1 MVIQP
6 LHLTGFGARHG
17 YLLDMRNQISSSML
31 ETPEE
36 FALLPARHYY
46 FAKGVLV
53 LSGIALIGWAV
64 AEILGHPVNLE
75 LALSISIAVLLVAVI
90 FHARHRRKDRI
101 MDELVLRTFDALGA
115 KRIDRKLVRCDKW
128 SRSLLPKPLALL
140 FHHNPVTWDGKP
152 LGQTRANL
160 VIGLALK
167 PILQK
172 LFPTM
177 AIKIEPGPQPFT
189 LVASLQSVEADQES
203 DTEETT
209 DTRAKLVA
217 SELFKDPLEI
227 ETTTD
232 PEGVEEITVQH
243 HQGTDF
249 AVSARRSRVERIF
262 NTRVPGHW
270 RAHWDTVGDVV
281 VFKQRKELPAMVKI
295 DTTVF
300 TPVLTHSQYTEFEVP
315 IAAAENNLT
324 VTWRPYLQSHA
335 LIVGPTGSG
344 KTVILHNMA
353 VACSHAGLRV
363 WVIDGKRVE
372 FLGFRWWPNVE
383 FIAAKVPHQIKLIH
397 DAKKLM
403 DERYDLIEDGKA
415 SLADFEPL
423 ILIIDEVASLVKRA
437 EGWWT
442 EQGYKGKP
450 PVKEWLAELGRL
462 ARTAKIHLVLGLQRP
477 DVEFLNG
484 EMRSNFGARYSV
496 GRLDPQGALMMW
508 ENAAVGTTVP
518 RSKKG
523 RGFATTLEGEV
534 VESQFI
540 YSPNPDP
547 AAPGFDAEF
556 VASIRPVETRWGIK
570 HLEDV
575 PDVQIDID
583 GKEQPSLLDDYLD
596 AKIIDGPHPNWAKQ
610 EDYGSASEAATTNED
625 VETQDAEE
633 TIVLDSWLPEETSE
647 LETEEES
654 YEGFSDQIVSVLP
667 AKLEPGDLIEIDDD
681 LDLWGVVE
689 DVLIDEVGAQIDY
702 RAMSTGEPEM
712 LSMEPSDKLRLRK
725 PNEPVDL
732 DEDE

>member
-1 MVIQP
+1 MTDFEVCKGYP
-6 LHLTGFGARHG
+6 LS
-17 YLLDMRNQISSSML
+17 MRNQMSSMAL
-31 ETPEE
+31 ETPDE
-36 FALLPARHYY
+36 FALLPPRRYR
-46 FAKGVLV
+46 FAQGMLALV
-53 LSGIALIGWAV
+53 IASLVGWAV
-64 AEILGHPVNLE
+64 AEILGYSINAT
-75 LALSISIAVLLVAVI
+75 LAFSLLGIVVVGASVL
-90 FHARHRRKDRI
+90 HGRRRRKDRI
-101 MDELVLRTFDALGA
+101 MDELVLRTYDALGA
-115 KRIDRKLVRCDKW
+115 KRIDRKLIRCDKW
-128 SRSLLPKPLALL
+128 TRSLLPKPAALL

-172 LFPTM
+172 LFPAM

-189 LVASLQSVEADQES
+189 LVASLQDVETEQEGTS
-203 DTEETT
+203 EESA
-209 DTRAKLVA
+209 DTRAQLVA
-217 SELFKDPLEI
+217 SELFKDPMEV
-227 ETTTD
+227 ETTAD
-232 PEGVEEITVQH
+232 PDGVEEVTVKH

-249 AVSARRSRVERIF
+249 AMAARRNRVERIF

-281 VFKQRKELPAMVKI
+281 VFKQRKELPSMVKI
-295 DTTVF
+295 DISSF
-300 TPVLTHSQYTEFEVP
+300 KPILTHSQYTAFEVP
-315 IAAAENNLT
+315 IAAAENNLV

-353 VACSHAGLRV
+353 IACSHAGLRV
-363 WVIDGKRVE
+363 WVVDGKRVE

-415 SLADFEPL
+415 SLDDFEPL
-423 ILIIDEVASLVKRA
+423 ILIIDEVASLVKRI
-437 EGWWT
+437 ESWWA

-450 PVKEWLAELGRL
+450 PVKEWLSDLGRL

-496 GRLDPQGALMMW
+496 GRLDPQGAMMMW
-508 ENAAVGTTVP
+508 ENAAVGTTVA

-523 RGFATTLEGEV
+523 RGFATTLDGDV

-540 YSPNPDP
+540 YAPNPDP
-547 AAPGFDAEF
+547 VAPGFDPAF
-556 VASIRPVETRWGIK
+556 VTAVRPSQTRWGIK
-570 HLEDV
+570 HIEDV
-575 PDVQIDID
+575 PDIQIDID

-596 AKIIDGPHPNWAKQ
+596 AKIIDGPHPNWVKHEEGEGPA
-610 EDYGSASEAATTNED
+610 ENAD
-625 VETQDAEE
+625 ETPETVEE
-633 TIVLDSWLPEETSE
+633 TEILESWLPGDDSASDSE
-647 LETEEES
+647 DDDAS
-654 YEGFSDQIVSVLP
+654 FEGFSDQTISVEP
-667 AKLEPGDLIEIDDD
+667 AKLEPGDLVEIDED
-681 LDLWGVVE
+681 LELWGVVE

-712 LSMEPSDKLRLRK
+712 LALEPSDKVRTRK
-725 PNEPVDL
+725 PVDPVV
-732 DEDE
+732 ED